1 MADGELSQTDAAQLL
16 RDSGCDKWSAGSL
29 GRLKRERPG
38 QSPLKGGKQTYLP
51 AWVELKVVEFCI
63 VVRKLVKTVV
73 TWDEV
78 VAWTQEVCENSEEL
92 AKFKNGLDYL
102 WFQRWLARHSD
113 QLAQANARPLE
124 ICREEWCTS
133 ENMGMHFVQVAELLV
148 RNGAAEWND
157 HFDFTVPNSQMIHVT
172 HPELVCSFDESDGTL
187 DQTKDRQ
194 KSVVVGHCQN
204 DHPECAGCQGRAGC

>member
-1 MADGELSQTDAAQLL
+1 MVTRMMANDGLSQTDAANLL
-16 RDSGCDKWSAGSL
+16 HDSGCEKYTENSL
-29 GRLKRERPG
+29 GRLKRQRPG
-38 QSPLKGGKQTYLP
+38 LSPIKGGKKTYLP
-51 AWVELKVVEFCI
+51 EWLEEKVVEFCI
-63 VVRKLVKTVV
+63 VVRKLVKTGVC
-73 TWDEV
+73 WDEV

-92 AKFKNGLDYL
+92 AKFKNGLDYS

-157 HFDFTVPNSQMIHVT
+157 HFAHYVRLGKFSLYYFRKTAS
-172 HPELVCSFDESDGTL
+172 SFYFYLMKPHSRRALQTL
-187 DQTKDRQ
+187 K
-194 KSVVVGHCQN
+194 
-204 DHPECAGCQGRAGC
+204 P